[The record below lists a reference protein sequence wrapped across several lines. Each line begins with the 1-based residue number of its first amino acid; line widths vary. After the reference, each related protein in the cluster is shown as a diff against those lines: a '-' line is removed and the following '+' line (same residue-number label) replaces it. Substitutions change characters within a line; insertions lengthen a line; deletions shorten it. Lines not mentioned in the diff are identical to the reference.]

1 MILSGLVEIISANG
15 GLFWSYGLQNLRWS
29 SLRLRSAVAI
39 SACAGSA
46 IARPSRSTDRSSPT
60 SRDSLAIVKSTIDLA
75 KNMEL
80 ESVAEGVETEE
91 AAACLDALRVDALQ
105 GYLIARHLPAD
116 QVSEWLG
123 RRSLGK
129 S

>member
-1 MILSGLVEIISANG
+1 MRRVGDCPALKI
-15 GLFWSYGLQNLRWS
+15 
-29 SLRLRSAVAI
+29 
-39 SACAGSA
+39 
-46 IARPSRSTDRSSPT
+46 DRSFVADITT
-60 SRDSLAIVKSTIDLA
+60 SRDSLAIAKSTIDLA

-91 AAACLDALRVDALQ
+91 AAACLNALGVDALQ
-105 GYLIARHLPAD
+105 GYLIARPLPVD